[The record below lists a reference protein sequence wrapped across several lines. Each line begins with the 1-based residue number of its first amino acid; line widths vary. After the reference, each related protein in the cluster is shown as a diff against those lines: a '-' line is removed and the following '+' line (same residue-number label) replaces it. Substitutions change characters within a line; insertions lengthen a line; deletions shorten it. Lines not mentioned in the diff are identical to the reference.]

1 MRQELPQFLQW
12 AGGELPPEE
21 LAPVIVQEKESTL
34 RIADAD
40 SDVLFESERL
50 PLTPEEY
57 AAQKA
62 LALRSAADFLAL
74 YRSISDP
81 DQSAL
86 PPRKTFYGAVPR
98 TAREMYEHTKNVNAY
113 YFREIGIAAD
123 NEGDI
128 LSCRERGFLLL
139 ERQPDYLKMRCSL
152 AVTRRNGHCAR
163 CCGGLSGTTVSM
175 PRRWHAWRQ
184 RPSAQGTL
192 PIPSSLV
199 LDRIIETDG
208 IQRRR

>member
-1 MRQELPQFLQW
+1 MAIKCVWEHNGADSLLYAADLPGAYARGVGREEALQKMRQ
-12 AGGELPPEE
+12 ELPPEE
-21 LAPVIVQEKESTL
+21 LAPVIIQEKTSTL

-74 YRSISDP
+74 YRSIPDP

-86 PPRKTFYGAVPR
+86 PPRETFYGAVPR

-128 LSCRERGFLLL
+128 LSCR
-139 ERQPDYLKMRCSL
+139 
-152 AVTRRNGHCAR
+152 
-163 CCGGLSGTTVSM
+163 
-175 PRRWHAWRQ
+175 
-184 RPSAQGTL
+184 
-192 PIPSSLV
+192 
-199 LDRIIETDG
+199 
-208 IQRRR
+208 